1 VGFLLGPSSFPQQ
14 NLGEQRIMAKKFQ
27 NFLLEDMS
35 KKVVHGGHNHE
46 LRIAFTDDL
55 SAEMIK
61 KGFHDY
67 MLRMAAEKYKRISGQ
82 KDDYRTSIEDRQ
94 MAKEIHDTGVWK
106 TTDRF
111 ILGTLRTSV
120 VVEKVPMTA
129 QETVAVMTLEELKA
143 AVALAEQVEQENE
156 DSAEDTNEDSNDM
169 ELAAG

>member
-1 VGFLLGPSSFPQQ
+1 
-14 NLGEQRIMAKKFQ
+14 MAKKFQ
-27 NFLLEDMS
+27 NFLVEDMS
-35 KKVVHGGHNHE
+35 KNVVHGGHKHE

-82 KDDYRTSIEDRQ
+82 KDDYRTSVEDRQ

-120 VVEKVPMTA
+120 VVEKVKMTA
-129 QETVAVMTLEELKA
+129 QETVAVMTIEELKA
-143 AVALAEQVEQENE
+143 AVALAEQVALEGNTNE
-156 DSAEDTNEDSNDM
+156 DSAEDTNEDSDDM
-169 ELAAG
+169 SIAAG